1 MKIWFF
7 ENVHSDISLVKIMKE
22 NLKNVI
28 LIIEI
33 VIVISSIKKLT
44 YQYLRVYTLKKKKNR
59 IGYCNKSKY
68 SFANTYKF
76 CNG

>member
-22 NLKNVI
+22 KIKNVI

-44 YQYLRVYTLKKKKNR
+44 YQYLRVYILKKK
-59 IGYCNKSKY
+59 IG
-68 SFANTYKF
+68 
-76 CNG
+76 